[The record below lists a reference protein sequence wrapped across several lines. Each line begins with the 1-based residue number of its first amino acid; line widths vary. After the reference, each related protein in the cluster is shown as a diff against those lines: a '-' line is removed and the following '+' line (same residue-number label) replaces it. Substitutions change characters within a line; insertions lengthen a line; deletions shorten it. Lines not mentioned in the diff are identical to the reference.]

1 MINSVIAA
9 DWYVSPS
16 GQNWYSG
23 NQAQPFE
30 TISKAIQEAQS
41 GDTIYVMDGTYR
53 NSNYNLTKIEVE
65 NTHYENSSVAPQ
77 WLNFGI
83 IGTEIG
89 IGLNIET
96 RITQITE
103 YDLNCHLNME

>member
-1 MINSVIAA
+1 MSLVLRKIGISLTLCFALINSVIAA

-41 GDTIYVMDGTYR
+41 GDTLSLIHI
-53 NSNYNLTKIEVE
+53 SE
-65 NTHYENSSVAPQ
+65 P
-77 WLNFGI
+77 
-83 IGTEIG
+83 
-89 IGLNIET
+89 T
-96 RITQITE
+96 RP
-103 YDLNCHLNME
+103 Y

>member
-1 MINSVIAA
+1 MSLALRKIGISLALGFVMINSVIAA

-23 NQAQPFE
+23 NQAQPFQ

-53 NSNYNLTKIEVE
+53 NSNYNFINTTSCTDLVEMMRTKFIFE
-65 NTHYENSSVAPQ
+65 SSKLLSSKFVSV
-77 WLNFGI
+77 
-83 IGTEIG
+83 
-89 IGLNIET
+89 
-96 RITQITE
+96 
-103 YDLNCHLNME
+103 

>member
-1 MINSVIAA
+1 MSLALRKIGISLALGFVMINSVIAA

-23 NQAQPFE
+23 NQAQPFQ

-53 NSNYNLTKIEVE
+53 KSNF
-65 NTHYENSSVAPQ
+65 
-77 WLNFGI
+77 NF
-83 IGTEIG
+83 
-89 IGLNIET
+89 
-96 RITQITE
+96 
-103 YDLNCHLNME
+103 